1 MDRCIEVSLWDLAP
15 HTESVYMGEC
25 LVDLQKAFL
34 DDHAMWY
41 RLEDPHN
48 LRAASM
54 LASRSPNVSPRS
66 SFSVEHGGGGGG
78 RMQPRSPRDHHL
90 YRSISD
96 DVDSIGEGQSLLHPD
111 HAWAGGSRR
120 GSSQSETLEVEVY
133 QLGKDFSRSLPGSRR
148 SSFQDR
154 EQQAAEAAAL
164 AMAGGG
170 SGAETPPSASV
181 YLASGRRRSSCVRRE
196 PDEILRT
203 LKSAKGELGRTM
215 SLQAAAELKRAPSTR
230 RKCFWLSGGA
240 LVCAASFASGSALNG
255 ESEELLDLFHLP
267 RIAAA
272 YNSMCI
278 QLFCR

>member
-1 MDRCIEVSLWDLAP
+1 MDRVIEVSLWDLVP

-48 LRAASM
+48 QRCASM
-54 LASRSPNVSPRS
+54 AASRSPNVSPRG
-66 SFSVEHGGGGGG
+66 SFSVDHGGHGG
-78 RMQPRSPRDHHL
+78 RMPARRDHLH
-90 YRSISD
+90 RSISD
-96 DVDSIGEGQSLLHPD
+96 DVDSIGDGTSLLHPD

-170 SGAETPPSASV
+170 GGGGETPPSSSV
-181 YLASGRRRSSCVRRE
+181 YLASGRRRSSCVRRD
-196 PDEILRT
+196 PDEVLKT

-215 SLQAAAELKRAPSTR
+215 SLSAAEHNKRPSTR
-230 RKCFWLSGGA
+230 RKCWTSG
-240 LVCAASFASGSALNG
+240 
-255 ESEELLDLFHLP
+255 
-267 RIAAA
+267 RIV
-272 YNSMCI
+272 
-278 QLFCR
+278 